1 MKKSTVSVILGLLVV
16 AFGVFFGLQAL
27 GYLQS
32 FKVTF
37 DGWWTLF
44 IIVPCIISI
53 VNSGLN
59 LFNTIAV
66 GVGVLLLLSEQ
77 GVFQDGLG
85 YKLMIPFVII
95 VFGLSIIFKKPIRLN
110 KEGNNGIYAGNQGE
124 NYFAVFGGNTP
135 NFNGVDF
142 RGANV
147 YAIFGGVELK
157 LQNANIRRDCVINSY
172 TVFGGTD
179 IILPKYVR
187 VIVNSTPIFGGVDNR
202 FTSEAGENPP
212 TVLIR
217 AVSVFG
223 GTDIK

>member
-27 GYLQS
+27 GYLKEV
-32 FKVTF
+32 KVTF

-44 IIVPCIISI
+44 IIVPCVISI

-77 GVFQDGLG
+77 GVFQNDLG
-85 YKLMIPFVII
+85 YKLMIPYVMVI
-95 VFGLSIIFKKPIRLN
+95 FGLSIIFKRPIKLN
-110 KEGNNGIYAGNQGE
+110 KEGNNGIFAGNQGE

-142 RGANV
+142 RGANA

-157 LQNANIRRDCVINSY
+157 LQNANIRRDCIINSY

-179 IILPKYVR
+179 IILPKNVKA
-187 VIVNSTPIFGGVDNR
+187 IVNSTPIFGGVDNR
-202 FTSEAGENPP
+202 FLSEAGENAP

-217 AVSVFG
+217 AISVFG

>member
-27 GYLQS
+27 GYLKEV
-32 FKVTF
+32 KVTF

-44 IIVPCIISI
+44 IIVPCVISI

-77 GVFQDGLG
+77 GVFQNDLG
-85 YKLMIPFVII
+85 YKLMIPYVMVI
-95 VFGLSIIFKKPIRLN
+95 FGLSIIFKRPIKLN
-110 KEGNNGIYAGNQGE
+110 KEGNNGIFAGNQGE

-142 RGANV
+142 RGANA

-157 LQNANIRRDCVINSY
+157 LQNANIRRDCIINSY

-179 IILPKYVR
+179 IILPKNVKA
-187 VIVNSTPIFGGVDNR
+187 IVNSTPIFGGVDNR
-202 FTSEAGENPP
+202 FNSEAGENAP